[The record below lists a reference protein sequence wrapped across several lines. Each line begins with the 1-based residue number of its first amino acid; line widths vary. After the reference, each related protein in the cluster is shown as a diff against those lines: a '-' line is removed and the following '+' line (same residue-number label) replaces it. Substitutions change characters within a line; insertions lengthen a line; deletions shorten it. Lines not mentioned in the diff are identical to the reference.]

1 MFKRL
6 ILQSLYN
13 LSDDQMEFQIT
24 DRLSFKRFLML
35 KTSDKVPD
43 SKTIWKFRETL
54 IQEGIIEALFCRF
67 NQALDDQ
74 SVFANTGQIMD
85 ASFVEVPRRTMSTK
99 MSHFFEK
106 KHSLFGR
113 VQHHLP
119 VDLPCSCRPC
129 SPAFRIE
136 LPGSL

>member
-1 MFKRL
+1 MIDKTPKTGRL
-6 ILQSLYN
+6 IGYARVS
-13 LSDDQMEFQIT
+13 T
-24 DRLSFKRFLML
+24 
-35 KTSDKVPD
+35 
-43 SKTIWKFRETL
+43 
-54 IQEGIIEALFCRF
+54 
-67 NQALDDQ
+67 
-74 SVFANTGQIMD
+74 TGQELNLQLD
-85 ASFVEVPRRTMSTK
+85 ALKQAGIPDKLIFIDKASGAKTERRTMSTK